1 MTQTVITPPIRWF
14 DNAETIPAGVLD
26 WLSELGS
33 MTRRFEQHCNEVTV
47 KPYCEKYI
55 SREALTEEEQM
66 HLPGSSRYWLREV
79 VLYGDGVPWLT
90 GRTVVPEETLAGE
103 EQQLLKM
110 GNVPLGRYL
119 FTSGCLTRDYIRFGL
134 SETHWARC
142 SRLCLAGKPLLLTEV
157 FLPASPA
164 YPA

>member
-1 MTQTVITPPIRWF
+1 
-14 DNAETIPAGVLD
+14 
-26 WLSELGS
+26 

-66 HLPGSSRYWLREV
+66 HLPAVHATG
-79 VLYGDGVPWLT
+79 YGRWCYMVT
-90 GRTVVPEETLAGE
+90 GFPADRPDSGTGGDADRE